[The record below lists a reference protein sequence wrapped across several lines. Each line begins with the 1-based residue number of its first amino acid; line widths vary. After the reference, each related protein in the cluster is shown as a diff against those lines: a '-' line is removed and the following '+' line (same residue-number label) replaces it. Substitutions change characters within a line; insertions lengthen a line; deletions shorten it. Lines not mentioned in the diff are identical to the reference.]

1 MSNDT
6 VGEGFVRT
14 EQVAHRFMAVVAC
27 HLFSHPPPKILN
39 RVEVG
44 TIGRQGDEG
53 ETQFGGGM
61 LNTVGSVPRGAILD
75 DQNWARLT
83 LQPWPKRPRIGR
95 VVKELNRKF
104 FVAAALL
111 PDKTLSG
118 AEIVGAKQVE
128 AILQSCKKPE
138 GVQGCLHR
146 RLPTTLRA
154 DRPTSGP
161 IFPYPL
167 VPSLLHHFTIISL

>member
-39 RVEVG
+39 RSEVG

-61 LNTVGSVPRGAILD
+61 PNTVGSVPRGAILD
-75 DQNWARLT
+75 DQNWAWLS
-83 LQPWPKRPRIGR
+83 LQPFGR

-118 AEIVGAKQVE
+118 AEIVGATPVE
-128 AILQSCKKPE
+128 AILQSCTKPE
-138 GVQGCLHR
+138 SAHGCLHR
-146 RLPTTLRA
+146 RLPPTTRA

-167 VPSLLHHFTIISL
+167 VPSLLHHFTKISL